1 MQRYQWDWG
10 VLFRDPYFGWLLSGL
25 GWTLSDRHAGVDDRL
40 LGRLDHR
47 HLPHAAQSLARAL
60 IGTAYVELF
69 RNVPLLLQMFL
80 WFFVLPELLPREAG
94 RWMKRDMPY
103 PEFTSAVLCLGFY
116 HASRIA
122 EQVRSGID
130 SVAKGLSR
138 AGLATGLTLRQT
150 YRHILMP
157 IAYRLIV
164 PTLTS
169 EFLGIIKNSSIALT
183 IGVLE
188 LTNQSRQIESFT
200 FRGFEAFT
208 AATVIYI
215 AVSMVALGL
224 ARMFERRSPDQGHDD
239 TRGKLMMGHWL

>member
-10 VLFRDPYFGWLLSGL
+10 VLVRDPYFGWLLSGL
-25 GWTLSDRHAGVDDRL
+25 GWTLSIAMLAWMIAFTVGSTIGICRT
-40 LGRLDHR
+40 
-47 HLPHAAQSLARAL
+47 LPNRWLRL
-60 IGTAYVELF
+60 IGTVYVEIF

-116 HASRIA
+116 TASRVA
-122 EQVRSGID
+122 EQVRSGIE
-130 SVAKGLSR
+130 SVAQGLSR
-138 AGLATGLTLRQT
+138 AALATGLTLRQT
-150 YRHILMP
+150 YSHVLLP

-169 EFLGIIKNSSIALT
+169 EFLGIIKNSSLALT

-208 AATVIYI
+208 AATVIYMS
-215 AVSMVALGL
+215 VSMIALSVARL
-224 ARMFERRSPDQGHDD
+224 FERRSPIKGMM
-239 TRGKLMMGHWL
+239 TRDAST

>member
-10 VLFRDPYFGWLLSGL
+10 VLFREPYFGWLLSGL
-25 GWTLSDRHAGVDDRL
+25 GWTLFIAMLAWAIAFSVGSTIGICRT
-40 LGRLDHR
+40 
-47 HLPHAAQSLARAL
+47 LPNRWLRL

-94 RWMKRDMPY
+94 RWMKRDMPN
-103 PEFTSAVLCLGFY
+103 PELTSAVLCLGFY

-130 SVAKGLSR
+130 SVAEGLSR
-138 AGLATGLTLRQT
+138 AGLATGLTLGQT

-224 ARMFERRSPDQGHDD
+224 ARMFERRSPIKGMM
-239 TRGKLMMGHWL
+239 TREAHS

>member
-10 VLFRDPYFGWLLSGL
+10 VLVRDPYFGWLLSGL
-25 GWTLSDRHAGVDDRL
+25 GWTLSIAMLAWMIAFTVGSTIGICRT
-40 LGRLDHR
+40 
-47 HLPHAAQSLARAL
+47 LPNRWLRL
-60 IGTAYVELF
+60 IGTVYVEIF

-116 HASRIA
+116 TASRVA
-122 EQVRSGID
+122 EQVRSGIQ
-130 SVAKGLSR
+130 SVAQGLSR
-138 AGLATGLTLRQT
+138 AALATGLTLRQT
-150 YRHILMP
+150 YSHVLLP

-169 EFLGIIKNSSIALT
+169 EFLGIIKNSSLALT

-188 LTNQSRQIESFT
+188 LTSQSRQIESFT
-200 FRGFEAFT
+200 FQGFEAFT
-208 AATVIYI
+208 AATIIYMS
-215 AVSMVALGL
+215 VSMIALSVARL
-224 ARMFERRSPDQGHDD
+224 FERRSPIKGMM
-239 TRGKLMMGHWL
+239 TRDAST

>member
-25 GWTLSDRHAGVDDRL
+25 GWTLFIAMLAWMIAFSVGSTIGICRT
-40 LGRLDHR
+40 
-47 HLPHAAQSLARAL
+47 LPNRWLRL
-60 IGTAYVELF
+60 IGTAYVEVF

-130 SVAKGLSR
+130 SVAKGLAH
-138 AGLATGLTLRQT
+138 AGLATGLTLQQT

-164 PTLTS
+164 PTLSS

-208 AATVIYI
+208 AATILYLLVNAVVVTAMRFLERYVAIPGYI
-215 AVSMVALGL
+215 
-224 ARMFERRSPDQGHDD
+224 
-239 TRGKLMMGHWL
+239 TGK

>member
-10 VLFRDPYFGWLLSGL
+10 VLVRDPYFGWLLSGL
-25 GWTLSDRHAGVDDRL
+25 GWTLSIAMLAWMIAFTVGSTIGICRT
-40 LGRLDHR
+40 
-47 HLPHAAQSLARAL
+47 LPNRWLRL
-60 IGTAYVELF
+60 IGTVYVEIF

-80 WFFVLPELLPREAG
+80 WFFVLPELLPRDAG

-116 HASRIA
+116 TASRVA
-122 EQVRSGID
+122 EQVRSGIE
-130 SVAKGLSR
+130 SVAQGLSR
-138 AGLATGLTLRQT
+138 AALATGLTLRQT
-150 YRHILMP
+150 YSHVLLP

-169 EFLGIIKNSSIALT
+169 EFLGIIKNSSLALT

-208 AATVIYI
+208 AATVIYMS
-215 AVSMVALGL
+215 VSMIALSVARL
-224 ARMFERRSPDQGHDD
+224 FDRRSPIKGMM
-239 TRGKLMMGHWL
+239 TRDAST

>member
-10 VLFRDPYFGWLLSGL
+10 VLVRDPYFGWLLSGL
-25 GWTLSDRHAGVDDRL
+25 GWTLSIAMLAWMIAFTVGSTIGICRT
-40 LGRLDHR
+40 
-47 HLPHAAQSLARAL
+47 LPNRWLRL
-60 IGTAYVELF
+60 IGTVYVEIF

-80 WFFVLPELLPREAG
+80 WFFVLPELLPRDAG

-116 HASRIA
+116 TASRVA
-122 EQVRSGID
+122 EQVRSGIE
-130 SVAKGLSR
+130 SVAQGLSR
-138 AGLATGLTLRQT
+138 AALATGLTLRQT
-150 YRHILMP
+150 YSHVLLP

-169 EFLGIIKNSSIALT
+169 EFLGIIKNSSLALT

-208 AATVIYI
+208 AATVIYMS
-215 AVSMVALGL
+215 VSMIALSVARL
-224 ARMFERRSPDQGHDD
+224 FERRSPIKGMM
-239 TRGKLMMGHWL
+239 TRDAST

>member
-25 GWTLSDRHAGVDDRL
+25 GWTLSIAMLAWMIAFTVGSAIGVCRT
-40 LGRLDHR
+40 
-47 HLPHAAQSLARAL
+47 LPNRWLRL
-60 IGTAYVELF
+60 IGTAYVEIF

-80 WFFVLPELLPREAG
+80 WFFVLPELLPRDAG
-94 RWMKRDMPY
+94 RWMKRDMPN

-116 HASRIA
+116 TASRVA
-122 EQVRSGID
+122 EQVRSGIE
-130 SVAKGLSR
+130 SVAQGLSR
-138 AGLATGLTLRQT
+138 AALATGLTLRQT
-150 YRHILMP
+150 YSHILLP

-169 EFLGIIKNSSIALT
+169 EFMGIIKNSSLALT

-200 FRGFEAFT
+200 FQGFEAFT
-208 AATVIYI
+208 AATVIYMS
-215 AVSMVALGL
+215 VSMIALSM
-224 ARMFERRSPDQGHDD
+224 ARVFERRSPIKGMM
-239 TRGKLMMGHWL
+239 TRDASI